1 MMNELPNN
9 SSEENMKNS
18 NDLLQDKIDEQTK
31 EIEELKSRNAGYSTV
46 FNHLFDLILII
57 EGKTGKIV
65 EVNKISEQLLG
76 YKPEELI
83 GRHFKMLFE
92 KNDDQE
98 TEELLNDIKIFG
110 PVLSYRKVIKKD
122 GSIRLMDM
130 TINTVK
136 YLNDHYIL
144 TNLRDAEDRAKAEEV
159 LRHISIQ
166 LTELNKTKDKFFS
179 IIAHDLKNPFNSLL
193 GFSELLTTEY
203 DDLTDD
209 EKRLYIDEIRKVS
222 KSSYQLLDN
231 LLHWAR
237 AQTGKIQYLPNEF
250 DLRYIVTEVVGLVDT
265 QAKAKNIDI
274 KVDIKNNLAI
284 FADDDLLMTVIRN
297 LLTNAIK
304 YSNPFS
310 NVEIKGYNSGP
321 KEAVLSIKD
330 CGIGISSNI
339 KDTLFNIDR
348 GESRAGTLNEKGTGL
363 GLILCKEFIELNKG
377 KIWCENNPDCGC
389 TFFITIPTEEIIDSE
404 IDEELF

>member
-1 MMNELPNN
+1 MNELPNN

-18 NDLLQDKIDEQTK
+18 IDLLQAKIDEQNK
-31 EIEELKSRNAGYSTV
+31 EIEILKSKNAGYSTV
-46 FNHLFDLILII
+46 FNHLFDMILII
-57 EGKTGKIV
+57 DGKTGKII
-65 EVNKISEQLLG
+65 EVNQISEQLLG

-83 GRHFKMLFE
+83 GRHFRMLFE

-98 TEELLNDIKIFG
+98 TDELLNDIKIFG

-130 TINTVK
+130 TINTIK
-136 YLNDHYIL
+136 YFDNHFIL
-144 TNLRDAEDRAKAEEV
+144 TNLRDAMERAKAEDE

-166 LTELNKTKDKFFS
+166 LTEINKTKDKFFS

-250 DLRYIVTEVVGLVDT
+250 DLRYIVTEVISLIDA

-274 KVDIKNNLAI
+274 KIDIKNNLAI

-310 NVEIKGYNSGP
+310 SIEIKGNISGIN
-321 KEAVLSIKD
+321 EAVLSIRD
-330 CGIGISSNI
+330 WGVGISPNL
-339 KDTLFNIDR
+339 KNTLFNIDR
-348 GESRAGTLNEKGTGL
+348 GESRSGTMHEKGTGL

-377 KIWCENNPDCGC
+377 KIWFENNSDCGT
-389 TFFITIPTEEIIDSE
+389 TFFITIPTEEIIESE
-404 IDEELF
+404 IDDDLFC